1 MRFVPLL
8 AALALAAG
16 AAPAAAAPAVDAVV
30 VWAPGLERAP
40 LVAAAR
46 ARGVGVIDRSPPPVA
61 PPAIA
66 PLVSQAI
73 DAYDALALDDAWA
86 TLERAR
92 AEVDATGGGDLG
104 PSALADLFMYR
115 ALVRTQRGD
124 LSGAWDEWSSAAV
137 IAPERTLD
145 PARFA
150 PRAVADLER
159 ARAAVATRPRVALEI
174 TDAIGCQLV
183 LDGAATAAT
192 ASVLIGNHWLR
203 VSCPGAA
210 PWGMRLA
217 VSAATSTV
225 AVAARRMLAPGDD
238 ELLVV
243 ARGAGAR
250 EFITVVARGELVW
263 VRRIGGDGRER
274 ERRTVAL
281 GDGGAVIA
289 AAVDALMRPARPR
302 APWYRTRWAW
312 AAGVAGATAAI
323 AIPLTLI
330 IAGSD
335 APTTAT
341 VIGPGSRL

>member
-1 MRFVPLL
+1 MPMRLEGSCRCGEVRF
-8 AALALAAG
+8 ALASHTPQPYQLCYCSICRKTAGGGGYAINLAGVANTLEVLG
-16 AAPAAAAPAVDAVV
+16 RDSLCIYRAELEAMEFAAAA
-30 VWAPGLERAP
+30 
-40 LVAAAR
+40 VA
-46 ARGVGVIDRSPPPVA
+46 
-61 PPAIA
+61 
-66 PLVSQAI
+66 L
-73 DAYDALALDDAWA
+73 
-86 TLERAR
+86 
-92 AEVDATGGGDLG
+92 
-104 PSALADLFMYR
+104 
-115 ALVRTQRGD
+115 
-124 LSGAWDEWSSAAV
+124 
-137 IAPERTLD
+137 
-145 PARFA
+145 
-150 PRAVADLER
+150 ADLER
-159 ARAAVATRPRVALEI
+159 ARAAVATRPRVALEL